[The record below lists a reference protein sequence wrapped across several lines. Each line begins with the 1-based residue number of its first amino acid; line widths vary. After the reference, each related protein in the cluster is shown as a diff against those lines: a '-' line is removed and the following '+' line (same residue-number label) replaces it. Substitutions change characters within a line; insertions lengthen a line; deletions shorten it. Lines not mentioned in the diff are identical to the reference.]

1 MTGSPTHLFPH
12 EPMHPSGLDRRTFL
26 LRTTG
31 AAAGLLLG
39 GCAPRFGGG
48 AVAVPAPRLRSLAP
62 VHVTPQRVIRTVA
75 GLRPFRPSGFVVRA
89 VRYGERTVI
98 HNYGHGGGGISLSWG
113 SSELAAEL
121 ASEFAAERGAT
132 SFAVLGAGV
141 MGLTTCRLLQDRG
154 FRVTL
159 YTKDLPPNTTSNIA
173 GGQWS
178 PSTVSRSGETTP
190 AYDRQ
195 FERAA
200 RLAHRR
206 YQSLVGPRYGVR
218 WIENYVLRQ
227 QSSNGRSDAI
237 GDLFYDQREFGP
249 GEHPFDSPYLGVF
262 TTMLVEPHVLLPAL
276 TDDLLLRGGTI
287 QVREFTSLEEVHA
300 LPEDGIV
307 NCTGLGSR
315 ALFGDEELI
324 PLKGQLAVL
333 LPQPEV
339 DYMLVGGG
347 PYMFPRSDGI
357 VLGGSQERGEWS
369 TEPTPEVISRILA
382 ENAEVFDGM
391 QS

>member
-1 MTGSPTHLFPH
+1 
-12 EPMHPSGLDRRTFL
+12 MHPAGLDRRTFL
-26 LRTTG
+26 RRTSG
-31 AAAGLLLG
+31 AAAGFLLG
-39 GCAPRFGGG
+39 GCAPGIGSGG
-48 AVAVPAPRLRSLAP
+48 APVPLRRVRPLVP
-62 VHVTPQRVIRTVA
+62 VQVSPQRVIRTVA

-98 HNYGHGGGGISLSWG
+98 HNYGHGGGGISLAWG

-121 ASEFAAERGAT
+121 ATEYAAERGGR

-154 FRVTL
+154 FKVTL
-159 YTKDLPPNTTSNIA
+159 YTKDLPPDTTSNIA

-190 AYDRQ
+190 DYDRQ
-195 FERAA
+195 FQRAA

-206 YQSLVGPRYGVR
+206 YQTLVGGRYGVR
-218 WIENYVLRQ
+218 WIENYVRRQ
-227 QSSNGRSDAI
+227 QPSTGRGDDIA
-237 GDLFYDQREFGP
+237 DLFYDQQEFGP

-262 TTMLVEPHVLLPAL
+262 TTMLVEPHLLLPAL
-276 TDDLLLRGGTI
+276 TDDLLVRGGTI
-287 QVREFTSLEEVHA
+287 QVREFRSLEEVHA

-315 ALFGDEELI
+315 ALFGDQELVPI
-324 PLKGQLAVL
+324 KGQLAIL

-369 TEPTPEVISRILA
+369 TEPTPEVISRIVA
-382 ENAEVFDGM
+382 ENAQVFDRMLG
-391 QS
+391 

>member
-1 MTGSPTHLFPH
+1 
-12 EPMHPSGLDRRTFL
+12 MHPAGSDRRTFL
-26 LRTTG
+26 RRASG

-39 GCAPRFGGG
+39 GCAPGIGGG
-48 AVAVPAPRLRSLAP
+48 AAPAPALRVRPLAP
-62 VHVTPQRVIRTVA
+62 VRVSPRRVIRTVA

-121 ASEFAAERGAT
+121 ASGFAAERGAR

-159 YTKDLPPNTTSNIA
+159 YTKDLPPHTTSNIA

-178 PSTVSRSGETTP
+178 PSTVSRPGETTP
-190 AYDRQ
+190 DHDRQ

-218 WIENYVLRQ
+218 WIENYVRRQ
-227 QSSNGRSDAI
+227 RPSDGRSDDI

-287 QVREFTSLEEVHA
+287 QVREFRSLEEVHA

-315 ALFGDEELI
+315 ALFGDEELV
-324 PLKGQLAVL
+324 PFKGQLAIL

-357 VLGGSQERGEWS
+357 VLGGSQETGEWS

-382 ENAEVFDGM
+382 ENAEVFDGLRG
-391 QS
+391 

>member
-1 MTGSPTHLFPH
+1 MAPAG
-12 EPMHPSGLDRRTFL
+12 MDRRTFL
-26 LRTTG
+26 LRSSG

-39 GCAPRFGGG
+39 GCAPGPGGG
-48 AVAVPAPRLRSLAP
+48 ALPVPTRRVRPLAR
-62 VHVTPQRVIRTVA
+62 VLVSPQRVIRTVA

-89 VRYGERTVI
+89 VRYGDRTVI

-121 ASEFAAERGAT
+121 ASEFAAERGVRT
-132 SFAVLGAGV
+132 FAVLGAGV

-154 FRVTL
+154 FLVTL
-159 YTKDLPPNTTSNIA
+159 YTKDLPPDTTSNIA

-178 PSTVSRSGETTP
+178 PSTVSRPGETTP
-190 AYDRQ
+190 DYDRQ
-195 FERAA
+195 FQRAA

-218 WIENYVLRQ
+218 WIENYIRRQ
-227 QSSNGRSDAI
+227 QPSQGRGGDI
-237 GDLFYDQREFGP
+237 GDLFYDQQEYGP
-249 GEHPFDSPYLGVF
+249 GEHPFDSPWLGVF

-287 QVREFTSLEEVHA
+287 RVKELRSLEEVHA

-315 ALFGDEELI
+315 ALFGDEELVPI
-324 PLKGQLAVL
+324 KGQLAVL

-357 VLGGSQERGEWS
+357 VLGGSQESGVWS
-369 TEPTPEVISRILA
+369 TDPTPEVISRILA
-382 ENAEVFDGM
+382 ESADVFQGM
-391 QS
+391 RG